1 MVGDWQEGRWVCRR
15 RRQVLVAYE
24 GQPDM
29 RNEEG
34 VNRRIGGHYEY
45 E

>member
-1 MVGDWQEGRWVCRR
+1 MCRR
-15 RRQVLVAYE
+15 GRQVLVAYE

-34 VNRRIGGHYEY
+34 VNGRIDVHYEY
-45 E
+45 D